1 VDIRRIKPPPFSRHE
16 PKAALEF
23 GLNEIGTTKMEL
35 KHFKKDL
42 RRLTDSRNKVERGYL
57 LFFVRR
63 EDYHKKSKMHPVID
77 RLPDVLKREVEEN
90 QEPTTNLVVLYLE
103 SPSPGSSRKE
113 VIPKDRS
120 AWVGF

>member
-1 VDIRRIKPPPFSRHE
+1 
-16 PKAALEF
+16 
-23 GLNEIGTTKMEL
+23 MEL

-120 AWVGF
+120 AWVGFWVDFHFLMISDWCVRAMLARANVLRLALLA